1 MIVLIKLIL
10 AHFIGDFLLQPK
22 SWIDDKIANKFKSPK
37 LYLHAL
43 IHFGLILLIVWD
55 WKYWSM
61 AVFLSITHLLID
73 LLKLIFQ
80 KPKSQIQWFL
90 GDQILHLLSIFIFWY
105 IYFTPEINFSEI
117 SNQTNLWIYITAIF
131 FLTFVAGISIKILL
145 AKWSNELE
153 SENDDSLNNAGKY
166 IGILERLFVFTFI
179 ITGNWTAIGFLITA
193 KSVFRFG
200 DLRESKNRKLTEYIL
215 IGTLLSFAIAVATGM
230 LVNYLTNSAVQ

>member
-37 LYLHAL
+37 MYLHAL
-43 IHFGLILLIVWD
+43 IHFGLILLVVWN

-61 AVFLSITHLLID
+61 ALFLCINQLLID
-73 LLKLIFQ
+73 LLLLIFRQ
-80 KPKSQIQWFL
+80 PISQILLFL
-90 GDQILHLLSIFIFWY
+90 GDLILRLLSIFIFWY
-105 IYFTPEINFSEI
+105 FYFTPEINFLEI

-145 AKWSNELE
+145 AKWSNQLE
-153 SENDDSLNNAGKY
+153 FENDDSLSNAGKY

-179 ITGNWTAIGFLITA
+179 ITGN
-193 KSVFRFG
+193 
-200 DLRESKNRKLTEYIL
+200 
-215 IGTLLSFAIAVATGM
+215 
-230 LVNYLTNSAVQ
+230 